1 MTYYLKV
8 KFPIENKVGVIN
20 GDQVLACECY
30 QAVLAPKE
38 NRTWIIEEKNPEMI
52 EALETVELV
61 RGEPTKVTNVG
72 ANLSPNMKKGIM
84 EFLKRNLD
92 VFSWSHKD
100 MPGILENVIQHRL
113 NMDLGKNS
121 CSTEKM
127 SLCT

>member
-8 KFPIENKVGVIN
+8 KFPIENKVRVIN

-92 VFSWSHKD
+92 IFSWSHED
-100 MPGILENVIQHRL
+100 MPGILENVIQHQL
-113 NMDLGKNS
+113 NVDLGKNHAQQRR
-121 CSTEKM
+121 
-127 SLCT
+127 

>member
-1 MTYYLKV
+1 MTYCLKV

-20 GDQVLACECY
+20 GDQVLARECY
-30 QAVLAPKE
+30 QVVLVPKE
-38 NRTWIIEEKNPEMI
+38 NRTWIIEEKNLEMI

-92 VFSWSHKD
+92 VFSWSHED
-100 MPGILENVIQHRL
+100 MPSILENVIQHRL
-113 NMDLGKNS
+113 NVDLGKNPAQQRR
-121 CSTEKM
+121 
-127 SLCT
+127 

>member
-8 KFPIENKVGVIN
+8 KFPIENKVRVIN
-20 GDQVLACECY
+20 GDQVLARECY

-38 NRTWIIEEKNPEMI
+38 NRTWTIEEKNPEMI

-92 VFSWSHKD
+92 AFSWSHED

-113 NMDLGKNS
+113 NVDLGKNHAQQRR
-121 CSTEKM
+121 
-127 SLCT
+127 